1 MSPGSP
7 CKLSSSGASRMEIG
21 FRFMG
26 PETYI
31 FGTLF
36 KKNETEISLTDF
48 IYHQNTLVGLIPGSW
63 NSDLGSFKL
72 KLL

>member
-1 MSPGSP
+1 
-7 CKLSSSGASRMEIG
+7 
-21 FRFMG
+21 MG
-26 PETYI
+26 PETYV

-48 IYHQNTLVGLIPGSW
+48 IHHQNTLVGLIPGSW